1 MKWKGCRQEWRSA
14 VCAGLY
20 FSGFWESWGLGSDG
34 FYVVYASTCHIY
46 IYTHPS
52 YSVVVSIFPGLVL
65 LKVMFFFKLGNSLGL
80 YVS

>member
-20 FSGFWESWGLGSDG
+20 FRGFWESWGLGSDG

-46 IYTHPS
+46 IYT
-52 YSVVVSIFPGLVL
+52 SVVFRSGFYISRSCAFEGDVFLQIGQFSG
-65 LKVMFFFKLGNSLGL
+65 SLC
-80 YVS
+80 